1 MEAPDVKLLVQDAGL
16 ELSTLEREER
26 DLSAQRRR
34 LHAQIDGG
42 FTNDITAAR
51 ERKVSERR
59 RALHEQID
67 VLRAQVGRC
76 WGS

>member
-1 MEAPDVKLLVQDAGL
+1 MEAADVKLLVEEAGL

-26 DLSAQRRR
+26 ELSAQRRR

-42 FTNDITAAR
+42 FSNELALTR
-51 ERKVSERR
+51 ERKVSEQR
-59 RALHEQID
+59 RALHERID

-76 WGS
+76 WGG